1 MTKDVYFMSDEKKNP
16 VQTEHQ
22 CPIDLLPIARPL
34 ETSEEPSQT
43 FFYENV
49 VSKLVPDIVRLE
61 ANGIPIDLSKV
72 ATVEETVN
80 SVLENVYTKL
90 ENNSLMLKFLTS
102 ENNAKVKAKSQEL
115 EAKKKSVSDF
125 LVPFN
130 IKNKTH
136 RSYVVNTYL
145 TSIDRE
151 DMAMDEW
158 SVKDLKKLNQ
168 ILASTFIA
176 NLVNSNIQSFMHNTI
191 EVAMEQLATDKAN
204 AYNKNKID
212 AKIEDLKTDKL
223 IRSFNPGS
231 SLQKQKFFSFLGV
244 ESEKETKAGN
254 PQWDKKELERL
265 QKLIGMLIDD
275 KEHQYSQTDVS
286 D

>member
-1 MTKDVYFMSDEKKNP
+1 MTETATHK
-16 VQTEHQ
+16 Q
-22 CPIDLLPIARPL
+22 CPIDLLPITRPL
-34 ETSEEPSQT
+34 ETSEEPDQT

-49 VSKLVPDIVRLE
+49 VNKLVPDIVRLE

-72 ATVEETVN
+72 AAVEETVDT
-80 SVLENVYTKL
+80 VLENVYTKL
-90 ENNSLMLKFLTS
+90 ESNSLMIRFLTS
-102 ENNAKVKAKSQEL
+102 ENSAKVKAKTQEL
-115 EAKKKSVSDF
+115 ESKKKSVSDY

-130 IKNKTH
+130 PKNKIH

-145 TSIDRE
+145 SSINKE
-151 DMAMDEW
+151 DMMMDEW
-158 SVKDLKKLNQ
+158 SIKDLKKLNQ

-176 NLVNSNIQSFMHNTI
+176 NLANNTIQSFMHDTI
-191 EVAMEQLATDKAN
+191 EIAMEKLATDKAN

-212 AKIEDLKTDKL
+212 TKIEDLKTDKL
-223 IRSFNPGS
+223 VRSFNPGS
-231 SLQKQKFFSFLGV
+231 SLQKQKFFSFLGI

-265 QKLIGMLIDD
+265 QKLIGILIDD
-275 KEHQYSQTDVS
+275 KEHQYSQTDAS

>member
-1 MTKDVYFMSDEKKNP
+1 MSDEKKNP

>member
-1 MTKDVYFMSDEKKNP
+1 MLNEKKNP

-34 ETSEEPSQT
+34 ETFEEPSQT

-115 EAKKKSVSDF
+115 ELKKKSVSDF

-145 TSIDRE
+145 TSIDRK
-151 DMAMDEW
+151 DMTMDEW

-176 NLVNSNIQSFMHNTI
+176 NLVNNNIQSFMHNTI

-212 AKIEDLKTDKL
+212 TKIENLKTDKL

-231 SLQKQKFFSFLGV
+231 SLQKQKFFSFLGI

>member
-1 MTKDVYFMSDEKKNP
+1 MKDAYFMLNEKKNL

-22 CPIDLLPIARPL
+22 CPIDLLPITRPL

-72 ATVEETVN
+72 AAVEETVDT
-80 SVLENVYTKL
+80 VLENVYTKL
-90 ENNSLMLKFLTS
+90 ENNTLMLKFLTS
-102 ENNAKVKAKSQEL
+102 ENTAKVKAKSQEL
-115 EAKKKSVSDF
+115 ESKKKSVSDY

-130 IKNKTH
+130 PKNKTH

-145 TSIDRE
+145 SSIGQT
-151 DMAMDEW
+151 DMCMDEW

-168 ILASTFIA
+168 ILASNFIA
-176 NLVNSNIQSFMHNTI
+176 NLASNNIQSFMHNII
-191 EVAMEQLATDKAN
+191 ETAMEQMATDKAN

-212 AKIEDLKTDKL
+212 AKIEDLKTNKL
-223 IRSFNPGS
+223 VRNFNPGS
-231 SLQKQKFFSFLGV
+231 SLQKQKFFSFLGI